1 MKSALFLT
9 GLLFLSSAQACHAA
23 NWLVE
28 RVSGVAWAV
37 AQGREQV
44 RLQPRMSIPEGVT
57 IATDASGR
65 VRLVSDGNAMMVSPN
80 TRAVVVPARR
90 SGETL
95 VV

>member
-1 MKSALFLT
+1 MKSVLFLA
-9 GLLFLSSAQACHAA
+9 GLLFLTNAQACYAA
-23 NWLVE
+23 SWLVE

-65 VRLVSDGNAMMVSPN
+65 VRLVSERQRDDGVPQHADGR
-80 TRAVVVPARR
+80 RAGPKVR
-90 SGETL
+90 
-95 VV
+95 